1 MANSVKKTSRQL
13 VVDIIIVL
21 LIAAFVIALIVI
33 LNSGKETVTTT
44 TTDQDKKDMLICKN
58 HDDEKSFFKSSYQPS
73 SVSHELRMIV
83 SGNKLD
89 TITMTYTGT
98 YDDPTT
104 AERARALMHADHNIL
119 LGSNNISE
127 DIFSSLFSSEGSVVK
142 IELFGRASDI
152 NSVTSKLF
160 YIDTSEFYKVKN
172 MSSSGLKTTFENKGF
187 SCNYQN

>member
-1 MANSVKKTSRQL
+1 MANSVKKTRRQL

-21 LIAAFVIALIVI
+21 LIAALIIILIVI

-44 TTDQDKKDMLICKN
+44 TTEQDEKEVLICKN
-58 HDDEKSFFKSSYQPS
+58 HDDEKSFFKSSYKPS
-73 SVSHELRMIV
+73 TVGHELRIIV
-83 SGNKLD
+83 SNNKLE

-98 YDDPTT
+98 YDDPAT

-127 DIFSSLFSSEGSVVK
+127 DVFSSLFNSEGNVVR
-142 IELFGRASDI
+142 IELFGKANDI
-152 NSVTSKLF
+152 NSVTSRFF

-187 SCNYQN
+187 SCSYQN